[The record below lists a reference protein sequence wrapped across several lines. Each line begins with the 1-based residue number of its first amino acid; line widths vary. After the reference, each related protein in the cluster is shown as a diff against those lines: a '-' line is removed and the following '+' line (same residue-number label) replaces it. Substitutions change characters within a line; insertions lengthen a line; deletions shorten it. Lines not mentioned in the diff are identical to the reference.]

1 MFLKER
7 SDRVLEL
14 PEASSEDVIDLEE
27 LRDLYPDMFSNE
39 DETHIVLYH
48 LQKKGKIV
56 VDASTPDTMI
66 KFIPSSN
73 SVNTP
78 IAKRTSQQ
86 QQNTPVWNSSPLT
99 LSKEKPSAEITEID
113 RSLATLR
120 RTEMLLENEI
130 DDLEN
135 QMQAL
140 EQTARTRLKE
150 GARGAVSIVFKIP
163 KFYLNHLTGI
173 SFTHVYRP
181 RPLSIVGNSYRRL
194 STREIKR

>member
-1 MFLKER
+1 
-7 SDRVLEL
+7 
-14 PEASSEDVIDLEE
+14 VIDLEE
-27 LRDLYPDMFSNE
+27 LRDLYPDMFSDE

-56 VDASTPDTMI
+56 VDASTPHTMI
-66 KFIPSSN
+66 KFLPSSS
-73 SVNTP
+73 SVNKTP
-78 IAKRTSQQ
+78 IAKRSVQQ

-99 LSKEKPSAEITEID
+99 TSKEKPSAEITEID

-150 GARGAVSIVFKIP
+150 GARGAVSIV
-163 KFYLNHLTGI
+163 
-173 SFTHVYRP
+173 
-181 RPLSIVGNSYRRL
+181 LSIL
-194 STREIKR
+194 KFQLQH